1 MTFGR
6 LLIAGLLVTP
16 LVSCGGT
23 FVLLAA
29 DASTSAL
36 PSSQDNFLSGLIL
49 LSIFAFVIVALAV
62 FLIGI
67 PLALILQRLRV
78 PALLRDAIF
87 LAIGAASIWW
97 MRANA
102 NPADVT
108 SGFFQAIAVG
118 TILAWIIAMHLAARG
133 NRPVEQVNV

>member
-23 FVLLAA
+23 FVMLAA
-29 DASTSAL
+29 GAATS
-36 PSSQDNFLSGLIL
+36 SSSVSQDNFMFGLIL
-49 LSIFAFVIVALAV
+49 LSIFAFFVVAFAV
-62 FLIGI
+62 FVIGI

-87 LAIGAASIWW
+87 LALGAAALWW
-97 MRANA
+97 MLVNA
-102 NPADVT
+102 NPGDVT
-108 SGFFQAIAVG
+108 LGFFMGIVGGTVLVWIVAMRLAVQ
-118 TILAWIIAMHLAARG
+118 RD
-133 NRPVEQVNV
+133 RPLEQVNE